1 MACPDTNLYI
11 SNILLA
17 VGDESAVIYPSGQV
31 NQWIFKAIPTINGL
45 MGTCFSG
52 DAVGGCIMPN
62 ISGTVY
68 QSILELYVA
77 KGLTN
82 KSLMSASR
90 TFNLTSFKEGDSTVT
105 VSDPSK
111 ALLELYKL
119 LNSEFF
125 RILNLTQY
133 TLSSLSVNSVQGG
146 DAGIQEILPYQGY
159 NYIPYPN
166 N

>member
-1 MACPDTNLYI
+1 MGCPDTSGYI

-17 VGDESAVIYPSGQV
+17 VGDENAVTYPSGQV
-31 NQWIFKAIPTINGL
+31 NQWIFKSIPTINGL

-52 DAVGGCIMPN
+52 DAVVGCITPN

-68 QSILELYVA
+68 QSILELYVS
-77 KGLTN
+77 KGLVN
-82 KSLMSASR
+82 KTLMISAR
-90 TFNLTSFKEGDSTVT
+90 TYNLTSFKEGDSTVT
-105 VSDPSK
+105 ISDPTK
-111 ALLELYKL
+111 YLYDLYKL
-119 LNSEFF
+119 LDDEFF
-125 RILNLTQY
+125 RILNQTKY
-133 TLSSLSVNSVQGG
+133 TLASHAVNSVQGG